1 MHKSREEWVSL
12 IDDRALSHD
21 FAGTEVRIPRQGEQ
35 VVVTRGRLVGQTL
48 VVVAVRGNVYGP
60 VQRVYVDV
68 PGEVPTWCYP
78 WDVSVVPD

>member
-1 MHKSREEWVSL
+1 MHKSREEWVAL
-12 IDDRALSHD
+12 IDDRTLVHD

-48 VVVAVRGNVYGP
+48 VVVAVRGNVYSP
-60 VQRVYVDV
+60 VQRVYVDF
-68 PGEVPTWCYP
+68 PGGVPTWCYP